1 VSRLVL
7 GKEPSGDSTR
17 IVDQLPSGMHIE
29 AMVKSDHEDG
39 HLFAALSHRALEL
52 LNSGTRF
59 NTMDICQC
67 GA

>member
-1 VSRLVL
+1 MSSW
-7 GKEPSGDSTR
+7 GFFGDILTG
-17 IVDQLPSGMHIE
+17 IVDQFRGMHIE

-52 LNSGTRF
+52 LHSGARF